1 MFEYLVYDDADPY
14 EIAIVI
20 FANCKES
27 AQDQYIEQCELAG
40 LVHGNLRIVKA
51 K

>member
-14 EIAIVI
+14 KIAIVI
-20 FANCKES
+20 FADSAES
-27 AQDQYIEQCELAG
+27 AQEQYIEQCERVS